1 MKIEAKLPGVKF
13 DEADAAAAAVLRK
26 RVLARAETVR
36 HMAPQLKQRAV
47 AVAGVEDAKV
57 LEAVREACAKVPEG
71 KDWREARKEVAAA
84 IGDDT
89 ATRRRAETVLRA
101 NCETARAQ
109 ARWRDIQASKEVR
122 PYLMYQT
129 LGDGKVRPSHKA
141 LDGMILPVDDDFWKT
156 HYPPWDWGCR
166 CTVVQVDEEQA
177 RELCGGGVAKM
188 ASEEFKQDFDARFG
202 NEKRSWSFNRDGG
215 EGDWTDEKA
224 MGISEDERRAMHD
237 VLSGEAHT
245 VVNERGERENAWEY
259 LWRTGPQKK
268 DEEWLRKMA
277 SDGLEHVVVRD
288 AATGEVLERADGTGN
303 EVSTKTDWYDD
314 ALEGHVRATHI
325 HPGEVIPIP
334 SPEDLIMALRP
345 RSESEEVT
353 TLRRVTVSIRP
364 RPAEKLRFDEWEKE
378 LMDFRR
384 ALDAGEKTDEE
395 WLVWL
400 EEHAE
405 AFGFRHGRDW
415 K

>member
-1 MKIEAKLPGVKF
+1 MKIEAKLPDVKF

-109 ARWRDIQASKEVR
+109 ARWRDIQKTKAAL

-129 LGDGKVRPSHKA
+129 MQDEGVRPSHKA
-141 LDGMILPVDDDFWKT
+141 LDGKVLPVDDEFWKT

-166 CTVVQVDEEQA
+166 CTVVQIDAEQA
-177 RELCGGGVAKM
+177 RELEEAGVAKM
-188 ASEEFKQDFDARFG
+188 ASEEFKEDFRARYG
-202 NEKRSWSFNRDGG
+202 NEKHSWSFNPDGDA
-215 EGDWTDEKA
+215 DWTDEKA
-224 MGISEDERRAMHD
+224 MGISEDERKNMHD
-237 VLSGEAHT
+237 VLSGKAHM

-259 LWRTGPQKK
+259 LWRTGPQKR
-268 DEEWLRKMA
+268 DEARLRA
-277 SDGLEHVVVRD
+277 LDRTVEHVIVRD
-288 AATGEVLERADGTGN
+288 AETGTLLEEASGTADEVE
-303 EVSTKTDWYDD
+303 TKTDWYDETRD
-314 ALEGHVRATHI
+314 GHVRTTHI
-325 HPGEVIPIP
+325 HQFEVEPLP
-334 SPEDLIMALRP
+334 SPQDLVMALSP
-345 RSESEEVT
+345 RSERETVVS
-353 TLRRVTVSIRP
+353 RRLKASLNP
-364 RPAEKLRFDEWEKE
+364 RPEERGEKAREEWKKI
-378 LMDFRR
+378 
-384 ALDAGEKTDEE
+384 LDAFAEDLRTGKMTRRQWRE
-395 WLVWL
+395 WLEDHGHV
-400 EEHAE
+400 
-405 AFGFRHGRDW
+405 FGFERTVPA

>member
-36 HMAPQLKQRAV
+36 HMAPQLRQRAV

-177 RELCGGGVAKM
+177 KELCGGGVAKM

-259 LWRTGPQKK
+259 LWRTGPQAK
-268 DEEWLRKMA
+268 DEATLRSM
-277 SDGLEHVVVRD
+277 DRTVEHVVVRD
-288 AATGEVLERADGTGN
+288 AETGAVLETASGTATGVK
-303 EVSTKTDWYDD
+303 TKTEWYDD
-314 ALEGHVRATHI
+314 SLEGRVRTTHI
-325 HPGEVIPIP
+325 HQGEFEPLP
-334 SPEDLIMALRP
+334 SPDDVLTALGRRSECETVISRRRKATLRP
-345 RSESEEVT
+345 
-353 TLRRVTVSIRP
+353 P
-364 RPAEKLRFDEWEKE
+364 DAEKEGE
-378 LMDFRR
+378 RR
-384 ALDAGEKTDEE
+384 AEWTAILKSFARADKAGKLSKKAWKE
-395 WLVWL
+395 WLV
-400 EEHAE
+400 ANRDV
-405 AFGFRHGRDW
+405 FGFEWRQA